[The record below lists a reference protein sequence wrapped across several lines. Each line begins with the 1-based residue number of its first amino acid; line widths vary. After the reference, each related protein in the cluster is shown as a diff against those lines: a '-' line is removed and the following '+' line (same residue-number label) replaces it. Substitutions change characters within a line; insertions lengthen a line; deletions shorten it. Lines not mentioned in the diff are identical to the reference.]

1 MPFCTSFIDA
11 KVLSCRRQ
19 EVFKTYELWDS
30 LNDYINLLS
39 LNSGLLSKFSLYTF
53 SKTAITIFPSNNGEV
68 ENVH

>member
-30 LNDYINLLS
+30 LNDLTVRSALPNFFLTETEA
-39 LNSGLLSKFSLYTF
+39 GLRTTERKREGVF
-53 SKTAITIFPSNNGEV
+53 KTKVI
-68 ENVH
+68 